1 MSKFGLKLCI
11 RFMKKIF
18 DKKANVCL
26 VDSLPTFK
34 SGNSLFLNTLL

>member
-1 MSKFGLKLCI
+1 MGYNFASE
-11 RFMKKIF
+11 FMKKIF

-34 SGNSLFLNTLL
+34 SGNSLFLNTLF